1 MKFTLQILSVFGVII
16 LFSCQKN
23 TSDPQ
28 PTPVPPVATPMYFP
42 PLTGTDWQTTTAA
55 SLGWNENLITNDL
68 YPYLQQKNTKG
79 FIILKNGKIV
89 VEKYFGTF
97 TADSIWYWAS
107 AGKTLTSFLTGLAQE
122 DGILNINNKTS
133 MYLGNGWTT
142 APLAKENLIT
152 VKHQLSMSTGLDD
165 GVPDND
171 CTLPSCLIYK
181 ADAGTRWSYHN
192 APYSLLYKVIEN
204 ASGQSY
210 NNYFN
215 TKIKSRIGMN
225 GIWINT
231 GYLNVYYSNTRSM
244 ARFGLLVLNKGK
256 WDQTAIMNDSN
267 YFNSMVNTSQN
278 INPSYGY
285 LWWLNGKASHMLP
298 QTQFVFSG
306 NLIPT
311 APADLFAGLGKNDQ
325 KVYVVPSQ
333 KLVVIRVGESAGN
346 VQLALSS
353 FDSELWGKLKTIIGY

>member
-1 MKFTLQILSVFGVII
+1 MKSARLSAILLGIVLLV
-16 LFSCQKN
+16 SCQKN
-23 TSDPQ
+23 TTDN
-28 PTPVPPVATPMYFP
+28 TPVTPAPVPLYFP
-42 PLTGTDWQTTTAA
+42 PLTGTEWQTSTAV
-55 SLGWNENLITNDL
+55 SLGWNETMLNDL
-68 YPYLQQKNTKG
+68 DTYLQTKNTKA

-89 VEKYFGTF
+89 KEKYFGIF

-107 AGKTLTSFLTGLAQE
+107 AGKTLTAFLAGLAQE

-133 MYLGNGWTT
+133 QHLGTGWTSE
-142 APLAKENLIT
+142 PLAKEDLIT
-152 VKHQLSMSTGLDD
+152 VRHQLTMTTGLDD
-165 GVPDND
+165 GVPDDD
-171 CTLPSCLIYK
+171 CTTPSCLIYK
-181 ADAGTRWSYHN
+181 ADAGTRWAYHN
-192 APYSLLYKVIEN
+192 AAYTLLYKVIEN
-204 ASGQSY
+204 ASGLTY

-225 GIWINT
+225 GAWINT
-231 GYLNVYYSNTRSM
+231 GYLNVYYSNARSM

-256 WDQTAIMNDSN
+256 WDQTTIMSDSN
-267 YFNSMVNTSQN
+267 YFNSMVNTSQA

-298 QTQFVFSG
+298 QTQVVFSG

-311 APADLFAGLGKNDQ
+311 APPDLIAALGKNDQ

-333 KLVVIRVGESAGN
+333 KLVVIRMGESAGN

-353 FDSELWGKLKTIIGY
+353 FDTELWGKLKPIIGY

>member
-1 MKFTLQILSVFGVII
+1 MKLTPVCIFLFSVILLI
-16 LFSCQKN
+16 SCQKN
-23 TSDPQ
+23 TLEPQ
-28 PTPVPPVATPMYFP
+28 PTPVPPVATPLYFP
-42 PLTGTDWQTTTAA
+42 PLTGTEWQTTTAA
-55 SLGWNENLITNDL
+55 SLGWNENLINNDL

-89 VEKYFGTF
+89 IEKYFGTF

-133 MYLGNGWTT
+133 QYLGTGWTS

-152 VKHQLSMSTGLDD
+152 VRHQLTMSTGLDD
-165 GVPDND
+165 DGDDD

-181 ADAGTRWSYHN
+181 ADAGTRWAYHN
-192 APYSLLYKVIEN
+192 AAYTLLYKVIEN

-215 TKIKSRIGMN
+215 TKIKNRIGMN

-306 NLIPT
+306 SLIPA
-311 APADLFAGLGKNDQ
+311 APADLFAALGKNDQ

-353 FDSELWGKLKTIIGY
+353 FDTELWGKLKPIIGY